1 VDKDKLFS
9 FIKDV
14 VALFEK
20 SSASELEVEEDGVRL
35 TLRKR
40 ISPQPS
46 LPSLSPQP
54 ALVKEIKEIKEEK
67 EPAFGDNV
75 YILRSPMTGVFYRA
89 PSPNAPP
96 FVEEGDIVVKGQRLA
111 LLEAMKIF
119 NDITADVSGKII
131 AILAENASLVQ
142 EGQPL
147 FAIEKMEEN
156 L

>member
-1 VDKDKLFS
+1 
-9 FIKDV
+9 
-14 VALFEK
+14 
-20 SSASELEVEEDGVRL
+20 
-35 TLRKR
+35 
-40 ISPQPS
+40 
-46 LPSLSPQP
+46 
-54 ALVKEIKEIKEEK
+54 
-67 EPAFGDNV
+67 
-75 YILRSPMTGVFYRA
+75 MTGVFYRA

>member
-14 VALFEK
+14 ISLFEE
-20 SSASELEVEEDGVRL
+20 SSASELEVEEEGVRL
-35 TLRKR
+35 ALRKR
-40 ISPQPS
+40 TTHTSQAISQ
-46 LPSLSPQP
+46 SPP
-54 ALVKEIKEIKEEK
+54 LVKEARKEKTI
-67 EPAFGDNV
+67 FGDNV
-75 YILRSPMTGVFYRA
+75 YLLRSPMTGVFYRS

-96 FVEEGDIVVKGQRLA
+96 FVEVGDIVVRGQRLA

-119 NDITADVSGKII
+119 NDITADVPGKIL

-142 EGQPL
+142 EGEPL
-147 FAIEKMEEN
+147 FAIERMEEN

>member
-46 LPSLSPQP
+46 LPSPSPQL
-54 ALVKEIKEIKEEK
+54 ALVKEIKEEK
-67 EPAFGDNV
+67 EPAFGENV

>member
-1 VDKDKLFS
+1 MDKDKLFS
-9 FIKDV
+9 FIKDI

-20 SSASELEVEEDGVRL
+20 SSASELAVEEEGVRL
-35 TLRKR
+35 ILRKTT
-40 ISPQPS
+40 SSPPQQVLPQPPP
-46 LPSLSPQP
+46 L
-54 ALVKEIKEIKEEK
+54 KEARQKEESV
-67 EPAFGDNV
+67 FGDNV
-75 YILRSPMTGVFYRA
+75 YILRSPMTGVFYRS

-119 NDITADVSGKII
+119 NDITADVSGKIV

-147 FAIEKMEEN
+147 FAIERMEEN